1 MRRWR
6 KPRLLFILGKEVFKM
21 SKEAQELA
29 REIAREKQKLVK
41 IARSKGLYED
51 FGQKEYGRLM
61 EKYGD
66 LYYANDDV
74 RKELDR
80 FFDWCVNFTIKR
92 G

>member
-1 MRRWR
+1 MNN
-6 KPRLLFILGKEVFKM
+6 KVKELK
-21 SKEAQELA
+21 
-29 REIAREKQKLVK
+29 REIAKEKQKLVK
-41 IARSKGLYED
+41 RARKGLYED

-66 LYYANDDV
+66 LYYTNDDV